1 MEIKFNYNA
10 AVILKQKLQ
19 SLKNE
24 CDTLVMSK
32 ETVVGDGESIHCIQE
47 LCELTE
53 STRKSMLS
61 LIDSTVMFLDNT
73 IGSVSHADIN
83 VAEFISKGE

>member
-1 MEIKFNYNA
+1 MEIKINYND

-32 ETVVGDGESIHCIQE
+32 ETVVGAGESIRCIQE

-53 STRKSMLS
+53 STKKSMLS
-61 LIDSTVMFLDNT
+61 LIDGTILFLDNT
-73 IGSVSHADIN
+73 ISSVSHADIN
-83 VAEFISKGE
+83 IAEFISKGE